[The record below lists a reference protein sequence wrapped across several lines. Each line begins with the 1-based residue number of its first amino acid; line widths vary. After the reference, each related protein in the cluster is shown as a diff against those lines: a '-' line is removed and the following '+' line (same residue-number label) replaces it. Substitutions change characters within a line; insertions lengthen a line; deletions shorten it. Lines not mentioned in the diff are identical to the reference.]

1 MEKIKIYRDKEE
13 FKEAAAR
20 ERRKEILKEGQ
31 KVFSTETFQKGRTQI
46 HHRGT
51 TVVNHT
57 LEVTDWALRITDALE
72 KKGIRVNREEVL
84 ISALCHDLGIIG
96 RDEKF
101 ANTIACWLQ
110 HPKDSVEIA
119 EELYP
124 DMSEHTK
131 KVIGRHMWPATPMWP
146 TSREGWILDL
156 ADTIASM
163 NDFFRPNHKHMLGDM
178 PIASLFPDAAEA
190 DGKSSIA

>member
-1 MEKIKIYRDKEE
+1 MNLFRAKEDKRM
-13 FKEAAAR
+13 EAAQAR
-20 ERRKEILKEGQ
+20 QKEILQEGQ
-31 KVFSTETFQKGRTQI
+31 KIFATETFQKGLTQI

-57 LEVTDWALRITDALE
+57 LEVADWALRITDALE
-72 KKGIRVNREEVL
+72 KKGVHVNREEVL
-84 ISALCHDLGIIG
+84 LSALCHDLGIVG
-96 RDEKF
+96 REEKF
-101 ANTIACWLQ
+101 KNTFACWTQ

-119 EELYP
+119 ERLYP
-124 DMSEHTK
+124 DMTEHMK

-163 NDFFRPNHKHMLGDM
+163 NDFFRPHHAHVLGGE
-178 PIASLFPDAAEA
+178 PIASLFSHSP
-190 DGKSSIA
+190 